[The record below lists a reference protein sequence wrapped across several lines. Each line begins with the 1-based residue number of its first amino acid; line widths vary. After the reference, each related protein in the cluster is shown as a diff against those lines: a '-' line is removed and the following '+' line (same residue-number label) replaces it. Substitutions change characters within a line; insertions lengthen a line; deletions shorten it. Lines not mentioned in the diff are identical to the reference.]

1 MANFDPGRRR
11 ALGMAGA
18 LAGALLL
25 PATRPGTT
33 EAAAPGVTLRA
44 AAARVSLV
52 GEPHPDT
59 EVWSYN
65 GTVPGPALRVK
76 QGDRL
81 RVAVENALGEGTT
94 VHWHGVRVPN
104 AMDGVPHL
112 TQAPIAANGGTFVY
126 EFEARD
132 AGTYWYHPHSRSY
145 EQVDRGLYG
154 VLIVDERSPPPVDR
168 DVVWVLDDWR
178 LGKDAQIRDDF
189 ADWFDV
195 SHGGRIG
202 NTVTVNGVVADS
214 FDVRAGER
222 IRLRLVNAANA
233 RIFSLEFR
241 GHRPWI
247 VALDAQAVEP
257 HEPPGGRVVLGP
269 SMRVDLVIDMDGQP
283 RERHAVFDGFYRGRG
298 YRLLDLAYSDQSRL
312 RSSARGAPLAL
323 PPNPL
328 PEPDLA
334 RAARHEM
341 VMTGGM
347 MSMNWP
353 SDPWPS
359 RAARRVRQFLGS
371 READPV
377 WAMDGVAHTGENHA
391 APPAHTFKRG
401 TSVILRLRND
411 TAWHH
416 PMHLHGHVFRVLA
429 RDGRPTRFREW
440 QDTVLLAPR
449 ESADVAFVAD
459 NPGDWMLHCHVL
471 EHQAGGMMSVI
482 RVA

>member
-1 MANFDPGRRR
+1 MTVFDPRRRR
-11 ALGMAGA
+11 ALGALGAVAGA
-18 LAGALLL
+18 VALSGIGAP
-25 PATRPGTT
+25 PARSAP
-33 EAAAPGVTLRA
+33 AVKIRAAP
-44 AAARVSLV
+44 ARVWLV
-52 GEPHPDT
+52 VEPHPGT

-65 GTVPGPALRVK
+65 GTVPGPELRVK
-76 QGDRL
+76 QGARL
-81 RVAVENALGEGTT
+81 RVEVENALGEGTT
-94 VHWHGVRVPN
+94 IHWHGVRVPN

-126 EFEARD
+126 EFDAPD

-154 VLIVDERSPPPVDR
+154 VLIVEEHTPPPVDR

-178 LGKDAQIRDDF
+178 LNQDAQIRDDF
-189 ADWFDV
+189 AEWFDV
-195 SHGGRIG
+195 THAGRIG

-233 RIFSLEFR
+233 RIFGLEFR

-247 VALDAQAVEP
+247 VALDAQPVEP
-257 HEPPGGRVVLGP
+257 HEPAGGLVVLGP

-298 YRLLDLAYSDQSRL
+298 YRLLDLAYTGEPPL
-312 RSSARGAPLAL
+312 RSGARGAPLAL

-328 PEPDLA
+328 SEPDLA
-334 RAARHEM
+334 RAERHEM
-341 VMTGGM
+341 RMSGGM
-347 MSMNWP
+347 MSMDWP
-353 SDPWPS
+353 SDPWPA
-359 RAARRVRQFLGS
+359 RAARRARRLLGS
-371 READPV
+371 REVDPV

-391 APPAHTFKRG
+391 AAPAHTFKRG

-429 RDGRPTRFREW
+429 RNGAPTRFREW
-440 QDTVLLAPR
+440 QDTVLLGPR
-449 ESADVAFVAD
+449 ESADIAVVAD